1 VQGSGA
7 GSQTCWNS
15 GWQSWRLGTG
25 GGERDSC
32 GALGG
37 AHGTGAALEVRR
49 GRGTDD
55 GMQRPGAMQMA
66 SRAGGCEQGDDG
78 RAGKDVEVRAGY
90 LVRRNA
96 MHRVSGRFYIG
107 AGARA

>member
-1 VQGSGA
+1 
-7 GSQTCWNS
+7 
-15 GWQSWRLGTG
+15 
-25 GGERDSC
+25 
-32 GALGG
+32 
-37 AHGTGAALEVRR
+37 VRR

-90 LVRRNA
+90 LGRRNA
-96 MHRVSGRFYIG
+96 MRRVSGRFYIG
-107 AGARA
+107 AGARAQGEGGVQKKQIGTGARLVDFYRTKHPGLA